1 MKPIVN
7 GLKKAHIGRIK
18 VVRIDRE
25 DPENIEIVQQYG
37 ARNQPMYFML
47 DSEGEIIWQW
57 IGASFCTLC
66 PLSNSISNLPAQL
79 LAKLAGMVDNW
90 SFNLLKLKEKQRE

>member
-57 IGASFCTLC
+57 IGA
-66 PLSNSISNLPAQL
+66 ISSSELEQVFLTALQ
-79 LAKLAGMVDNW
+79 
-90 SFNLLKLKEKQRE
+90 

>member
-7 GLKKAHIGRIK
+7 GLKKAYIGRIK

-25 DPENIEIVQQYG
+25 DPDNIEIVEQYG

-47 DSEGEIIWQW
+47 DSDREIIWQR
-57 IGASFCTLC
+57 IGA
-66 PLSNSISNLPAQL
+66 ISSSELEQVF
-79 LAKLAGMVDNW
+79 LAAL
-90 SFNLLKLKEKQRE
+90 E

>member
-7 GLKKAHIGRIK
+7 GLKKAYKGRVK

-25 DPENIEIVQQYG
+25 DPENAEIVKQYG

-47 DSEGEIIWQW
+47 DGDGEIIWQY
-57 IGASFCTLC
+57 IGGIGSAELEQVFLMALEQS
-66 PLSNSISNLPAQL
+66 
-79 LAKLAGMVDNW
+79 
-90 SFNLLKLKEKQRE
+90 